1 MPTPNAPNRKIQAS
15 SPEIAELQARLH
27 EAEAQL
33 EALRSGA
40 SDALIGETGVLYLD
54 GAEKTYVA
62 FFGAM
67 NEGGVTLD
75 RNGAILHCN
84 SRFAAMLGKSIDN
97 LRRQSFIE
105 HVIEADR
112 QRAGALLATTDTG
125 ACEVSLAVPGADPLP
140 VRLSMTTI
148 DSDGQQYGCL
158 VVTDLKDR
166 VVAEH
171 QLRQHEHDLRA
182 IYSHQQSMIEVERKR
197 VAREVHDELGQI
209 LTALRMETS
218 LLKRELP
225 DARQAAKRVGEMLQ
239 LIESLFKGV
248 RSIAGNL
255 RPPTLDLG
263 LVPALEWLTQDF
275 SRRWQ
280 IACSFIA
287 CSEEIPVGEDFATT
301 IFRIIQESLTNVARH
316 AHANTVRIVL
326 EQKPDFIHLEIHDD
340 GCGFIP
346 GSGDGVGF
354 GMIGMRERVQELG
367 GTLLIESE
375 LARGTRII
383 ITIPHAG
390 A

>member
-1 MPTPNAPNRKIQAS
+1 MTTRRIS
-15 SPEIAELQARLH
+15 SSNVKPDPVLAELWARLH

-33 EALRSGA
+33 AAIRSGA
-40 SDALIGETGVLYLD
+40 SDALVGETGLLYLD
-54 GAEKTYVA
+54 GAEKTYVT

-84 SRFAAMLGKSIDN
+84 ARFASMLGEN
-97 LRRQSFIE
+97 VEVLRGQSFI
-105 HVIEADR
+105 DR
-112 QRAGALLATTDTG
+112 VAVPDCERARALLAITDTG
-125 ACEVSLAVPGADPLP
+125 ACEVYLAVPGAEPLP
-140 VRLSMTTI
+140 VRLSLTTI

-166 VVAEH
+166 VMAE
-171 QLRQHEHDLRA
+171 QLLRQHEYDLRA

-225 DARQAAKRVGEMLQ
+225 DIGQAAGRVGEMLQ

-263 LVPALEWLTQDF
+263 LVPAIEWLTQDF

-280 IACSFIA
+280 IACTLLSCRDDIHV
-287 CSEEIPVGEDFATT
+287 SENSATT

-316 AHANTVRIVL
+316 AEARAVRIVL
-326 EQKPDFIHLEIHDD
+326 QQMHDVIQLEIQDD
-340 GCGFIP
+340 GCGFMP
-346 GSGDGVGF
+346 GASDAAGF

-367 GTLLIESE
+367 GTLSIKSE
-375 LARGTRII
+375 LGKGTRIVI
-383 ITIPHAG
+383 VIPHAG